1 MGRTAAEYVWYGDW
15 NDLVGPLTESA
26 AAFFDLDRTLISGS
40 SVFVFGMAAWRSGL
54 VPTSDLIRDARNAIG
69 FRLTGASD
77 EKTAAVRDRI
87 LGAISGTTVADLR
100 ALGEQVIPRLLK
112 DVRLES
118 RGLID
123 LHHDAGRDTYIVSA
137 SPIEIVEDLA
147 DAMGMTGG
155 VGTVAEIVDGVYTG
169 RLAEPFCYGE
179 GKVRAIEK
187 LADERGYDLR
197 LSYAYSDSAGD
208 LPFLE
213 TVGHPVAVNAD
224 RALQSLAYHRGWP
237 VVVFSRKAKQV
248 IRTTTAVTGAAGLA
262 AATYFLGRRQSRL
275 RA

>member
-1 MGRTAAEYVWYGDW
+1 MG
-15 NDLVGPLTESA
+15 LLTDSA
-26 AAFFDLDRTLISGS
+26 AAFFDLDRTLIGGS
-40 SVFVFGMAAWRSGL
+40 SVFVFGMAAWKAGF
-54 VPTSDLIRDARNAIG
+54 VPTGDLVSDARNAIG

-87 LGAISGTTVADLR
+87 LGAIAGTTVAELR
-100 ALGEQVIPRLLK
+100 ALGNQVIPRLLK
-112 DVRLES
+112 EVRLES

-137 SPIEIVEDLA
+137 SPIEIVDDLA

-155 VGTVAEIVDGVYTG
+155 IGTVAEIVDGVYTG

-179 GKVRAIEK
+179 GKARAIEK
-187 LADERGYDLR
+187 LAEEKGYDLR

-213 TVGHPVAVNAD
+213 MVGHPVAVNAD

-237 VVVFSRKAKQV
+237 VIVFSRKAKQV

-262 AATYFLGRRQSRL
+262 AATYFLGRRQG
-275 RA
+275 RAHA